1 VRLLAEVHD
10 QVAGLLGGPF
20 AGGMQG
26 GADDS
31 DAPGCVLDYSQDIG
45 LCAVEQ
51 VDGEEVAGQDR
62 LSLGAQ
68 EL

>member
-1 VRLLAEVHD
+1 
-10 QVAGLLGGPF
+10 
-20 AGGMQG
+20 
-26 GADDS
+26 
-31 DAPGCVLDYSQDIG
+31 VLDYSQDIG
-45 LCAVEQ
+45 LCAVEE